1 MLWGESLGFEI
12 VGTTA
17 DTLRRRP
24 GGNLTVRAIGG
35 STVVRIAGRWVPV
48 AGATVDYAMS
58 RAEGA
63 GRARSAIRG
72 GFGTT
77 IASLAAIPAGTV
89 CSAAGP
95 FAAVGCATGA
105 GLAGNSVGSSLG
117 DWWYD
122 QWYGAG
128 GRIRGVFG

>member
-1 MLWGESLGFEI
+1 MDVVAAGLGA
-12 VGTTA
+12 V
-17 DTLRRRP
+17 LSRRPRRRCHRP
-24 GGNLTVRAIGG
+24 VAGH
-35 STVVRIAGRWVPV
+35 IAGRRVPV

-128 GRIRGVFG
+128 GRVRGVFG